1 MTRVLK
7 AILKDEKITNKDVQE
22 CLNIKSLSTVS
33 LKINGKANFTTNEAI
48 LLKNLINEKS
58 GKKYTLEQLFD

>member
-48 LLKNLINEKS
+48 LLKKLINEKS